1 MAPKT
6 ARVPGLADP
15 PQQDGGAEQS
25 GTQDRLEGATWT
37 DPSSVL
43 LSRREPEARAGAG
56 SWFTSHAGPW
66 EALGLPG
73 LSLQASGWA
82 GRRAWGTSL
91 SGRGPQ
97 WTSSSCDHG
106 LLSEAGEGDRPVP
119 REAAPRHPA
128 TLWQP
133 PRQAWECDWREQGF
147 FPRGISGWVPAKPG
161 LIQRGS
167 RVQLLGSRRAPGGR
181 RSRGDGAVALAG

>member
-1 MAPKT
+1 MKDNRLLWAPAVR
-6 ARVPGLADP
+6 ARGGPKE
-15 PQQDGGAEQS
+15 GGA
-25 GTQDRLEGATWT
+25 QDCTRPWPFRSSAAGWGWGAEWDTGQAEGVTWT
-37 DPSSVL
+37 DASSVL
-43 LSRREPEARAGAG
+43 LSYREPEARTGAG
-56 SWFTSHAGPW
+56 SWFTSHTGPW

-82 GRRAWGTSL
+82 GRRAWGTWL

-147 FPRGISGWVPAKPG
+147 FPRESA
-161 LIQRGS
+161 
-167 RVQLLGSRRAPGGR
+167 
-181 RSRGDGAVALAG
+181 AGCWPRPV